1 MDPNTSMTF
10 RQAHFKR
17 SQELGLSFGIYPALS
32 SSRVS
37 PKTCSLQGEAYREL
51 LKKIKVPGLC

>member
-17 SQELGLSFGIYPALS
+17 SQELGLSSGIYPALS

-37 PKTCSLQGEAYREL
+37 PKTCSLQGEA
-51 LKKIKVPGLC
+51 